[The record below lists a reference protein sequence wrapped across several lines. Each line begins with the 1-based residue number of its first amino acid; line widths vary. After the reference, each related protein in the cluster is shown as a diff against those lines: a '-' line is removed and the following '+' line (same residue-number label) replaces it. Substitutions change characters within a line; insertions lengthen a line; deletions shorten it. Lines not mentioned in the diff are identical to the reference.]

1 MNQSKK
7 SYQTPSLI
15 VHGDVSQ
22 LTQATT
28 VGNKLDRTLPANA
41 PASDALTS
49 LKVS

>member
-7 SYQTPSLI
+7 FYQTPSLT
-15 VHGDVSQ
+15 VHGDASQ

-28 VGNKLDRTLPANA
+28 VGAVLDRTLPTDT
-41 PASDALTS
+41 PISVVLTS